1 MGLWMDGPIF
11 VIALGA
17 IAAGFVQGL
26 SGFAFS
32 LVAMSFWAWSVEP
45 KLAAVLAVFGGL
57 SGQILAALS
66 VRRGFDFQRLLPFL
80 IGGLVGI
87 PLGTWLLPKLDI
99 VLFKAV
105 LGALLVVWCPFMLFA
120 RHLPKITMG
129 GRAADSVIGLIGG
142 VCGGL
147 GGFSGALPTLWC
159 TLRGM
164 EKEAQRSIIQTFNL
178 AMLGTTMAS
187 YVIAGMV
194 TREMLPMFGIVL
206 PAMLIPALLGAR
218 IYIGIS
224 EATFRNIVL
233 SLLTASGVA
242 LLASSLPAIVGR
254 M

>member
-1 MGLWMDGPIF
+1 MDSPIF

-17 IAAGFVQGL
+17 MAAGFVQGL

-45 KLAAVLAVFGGL
+45 TLAAVLAVFGGL

-66 VRRGFDFQRLLPFL
+66 VRRGFDLQRLLPFL
-80 IGGLVGI
+80 IGGFVGI
-87 PLGTWLLPKLDI
+87 PLGTMLLPKLDI

-105 LGALLVVWCPFMLFA
+105 LGAVLVVWCPFMLFA
-120 RHLPKITMG
+120 RHLPKITVG
-129 GRAADSVIGLIGG
+129 GRGADGVIGLIGG

-147 GGFSGALPTLWC
+147 GGFSGAIPTLWC

-164 EKEAQRSIIQTFNL
+164 EKDAQRSIIQTFNL
-178 AMLGTTMAS
+178 AMLGTTMLS

-194 TREMLPMFGIVL
+194 TCEMLPMFAVVL
-206 PAMLIPALLGAR
+206 PAMLIPSLIGAR

-224 EATFRNIVL
+224 EATFRTIVL

-242 LLASSLPAIVGR
+242 LLASSLPTIVGR
-254 M
+254 L

>member
-1 MGLWMDGPIF
+1 MDGPVF
-11 VIALGA
+11 AIALGA

-32 LVAMSFWAWSVEP
+32 LVSMSFWAWSIEP
-45 KLAAVLAVFGGL
+45 TLAAVLAVFGGL

-66 VRRGFDFQRLLPFL
+66 VRRGFDLKLLLPFL
-80 IGGLVGI
+80 VGGLVGI

-105 LGALLVVWCPFMLFA
+105 LGGVLVVWCPIMLFA
-120 RHLPKITMG
+120 RHLPKVTAG
-129 GRAADSVIGLIGG
+129 GRAADGVVGLIGG

-147 GGFSGALPTLWC
+147 GGFSGVFPTLWC

-164 EKEAQRSIIQTFNL
+164 EKDAQRSIIQTFNL

-194 TREMLPMFGIVL
+194 TRDMLPMFGVVL
-206 PAMLIPALLGAR
+206 VAALIPALIGAR
-218 IYIGIS
+218 LYIGIS
-224 EATFRNIVL
+224 EAAFRNIVL

-242 LLASSLPAIVGR
+242 MLVSSLPAIVGR